1 MRSTPARRV
10 LAARTLVAGAALLSL
25 SWAVIA
31 AAPPRSTGAPEA
43 ARIEGSLTITVIGPR
58 VKHWGVPR
66 AEAVFVPASDTSVY
80 AARIRSAPTARAL
93 CAALDASKGK
103 DERIATA
110 PIDGDGNLEHRSGD
124 QELMTFAMS
133 IPVGIH
139 STQGIHGT
147 HGARGTLHICAA
159 PFVAM
164 MSNGAYPRESFY
176 QVSSGHTLFLPAERL
191 IVSPGKP
198 LPVHLSA
205 DVDASRW

>member
-1 MRSTPARRV
+1 MRSTPARRA
-10 LAARTLVAGAALLSL
+10 LAARALIAGAALLSL
-25 SWAVIA
+25 PWAVVA
-31 AAPPRSTGAPEA
+31 AVHLHGAGTPETT
-43 ARIEGSLTITVIGPR
+43 RIEGSLTITVIGTR

-66 AEAVFVPASDTSVY
+66 AEAVFVLASDTSVY

-93 CAALDASKGK
+93 CAALDAARGK

-124 QELMTFAMS
+124 EELMTFAMS
-133 IPVGIH
+133 IPVGP
-139 STQGIHGT
+139 

-191 IVSPGKP
+191 ILSPGRP
-198 LPVHLSA
+198 RPVHLSA